1 MTDQGQALLLSCQIP
16 NDGRSSW
23 TDSRQLLA
31 IWTKRQPVDEI
42 IFWQSKQLL
51 TGLCVPNFDSI
62 FIIFTDGGKLCP
74 RRVKDGLH
82 YRRCMAWDGEQS
94 LSGACVPNEN
104 CIELAGCCQTLA
116 IRAKGSRNISGVTDG
131 KR

>member
-31 IWTKRQPVDEI
+31 IWTKRQSVDEI

-51 TGLCVPNFDSI
+51 TFLSVTNYDNI
-62 FIIFTDGGKLCP
+62 LIIFTD
-74 RRVKDGLH
+74 RVK
-82 YRRCMAWDGEQS
+82 M
-94 LSGACVPNEN
+94 
-104 CIELAGCCQTLA
+104 
-116 IRAKGSRNISGVTDG
+116 
-131 KR
+131 